1 MPRIRISLPESFSFT
16 TIIPIRITDL
26 NYGGHVGNDSILSL
40 LHEARVQ
47 FLNHSGF
54 TELDF
59 AGTSLIM
66 SDVAIEFKSEVF
78 YGTSLSVHVTAG
90 EFTRAGFDI
99 FYQMMNA
106 ENNKLVA
113 VAKTGMVCF
122 DYPTRKVTAVPAQ
135 ALAKLQ
141 TEYK

>member
-1 MPRIRISLPESFSFT
+1 MPRIRISLPESFSFI

-40 LHEARVQ
+40 IHEARVQ
-47 FLNHSGF
+47 FLKHFGF

-90 EFTRAGFDI
+90 EFTRTGFDI

-106 ENNKLVA
+106 EKNKLVA

-122 DYPTRKVTAVPAQ
+122 DYSNRKVTAVPELAV
-135 ALAKLQ
+135 AKLQ